1 MKVVI
6 AYDGSD
12 CAKAAVDDLRRSGM
26 PRHADA
32 LVVSVAET
40 LLPPPDTLL
49 VTPSSG
55 PLSSA

>member
-1 MKVVI
+1 MVI

-12 CAKAAVDDLRRSGM
+12 CAKAAVEDLRRSGM

-32 LVVSVAET
+32 LVISVGET

-49 VTPSSG
+49 VRAIERG
-55 PLSSA
+55 AA